1 MKKIILMILTGICLT
16 VFQSCSDWLDVQPKT
31 ELGSDVMFETEQGVK
46 DALYGCYMLLS
57 DSKLYGA
64 EMTCTFMDVLGQQY
78 SLPHATQNYYYNA
91 ASYVYTDASCEG
103 IIYGI
108 WSGLYNAIAN
118 VNALLGG
125 LENGKERFDP
135 MFYSLVKA
143 EGYALRAFIYT
154 DLVRIFTWGD
164 LPHRS
169 EKLQEFSIPYAK
181 VYDKDIIPQSK
192 LEDVLKYIHEDL
204 ETALAL
210 FDQYDPMSVTGNRP
224 EDYVEYEND
233 DPFYGKSARQ
243 FRMNIKAA
251 LAVRMRLN
259 LWEGN
264 YTAAYADAKILI
276 EKYQLSFTA
285 GLDRDKNMRD
295 LTFSSEMLFGLETF
309 NRYEQ
314 IVEKYFQ
321 VITGVTSSENN
332 NALCLTSALYQ
343 DIFETS
349 SCGATDVRP
358 NYQWTLETQTGD
370 YKFIK
375 FDEYDDMKCKNLVPL
390 IRPSE
395 IYYAA
400 AECAL
405 LEGDKNSAIGY
416 VNTVRNGRGIP
427 KDKDLSFNLSAEE
440 AEEEL
445 FKERRKEF
453 IGDGQMFYYY
463 KRKGYSNIPNALGT
477 ITIDDK
483 VYVLPLPQ
491 DEVDFGGR
499 VELK

>member
-1 MKKIILMILTGICLT
+1 M
-16 VFQSCSDWLDVQPKT
+16 
-31 ELGSDVMFETEQGVK
+31 
-46 DALYGCYMLLS
+46 
-57 DSKLYGA
+57 
-64 EMTCTFMDVLGQQY
+64 
-78 SLPHATQNYYYNA
+78 
-91 ASYVYTDASCEG
+91 
-103 IIYGI
+103 
-108 WSGLYNAIAN
+108 
-118 VNALLGG
+118 
-125 LENGKERFDP
+125 
-135 MFYSLVKA
+135 
-143 EGYALRAFIYT
+143 
-154 DLVRIFTWGD
+154 
-164 LPHRS
+164 PHRS

-332 NALCLTSALYQ
+332 NALCLTSALIR
-343 DIFETS
+343 IFLKPAVVGLRMS
-349 SCGATDVRP
+349 G
-358 NYQWTLETQTGD
+358 
-370 YKFIK
+370 
-375 FDEYDDMKCKNLVPL
+375 L
-390 IRPSE
+390 IIS
-395 IYYAA
+395 
-400 AECAL
+400 
-405 LEGDKNSAIGY
+405 GH
-416 VNTVRNGRGIP
+416 
-427 KDKDLSFNLSAEE
+427 
-440 AEEEL
+440 
-445 FKERRKEF
+445 
-453 IGDGQMFYYY
+453 
-463 KRKGYSNIPNALGT
+463 
-477 ITIDDK
+477 
-483 VYVLPLPQ
+483 
-491 DEVDFGGR
+491 
-499 VELK
+499 